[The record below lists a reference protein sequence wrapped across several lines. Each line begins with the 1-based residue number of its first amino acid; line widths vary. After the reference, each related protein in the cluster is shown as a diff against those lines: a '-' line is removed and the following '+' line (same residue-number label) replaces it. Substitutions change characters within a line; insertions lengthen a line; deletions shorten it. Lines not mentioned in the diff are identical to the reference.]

1 MEFVSHYGTARRKPP
16 TAHRRER
23 MTFWSVLIVDD
34 SATIRRI
41 ICKLFM
47 REGDFE
53 VCGEAENGQQAIAK
67 ATELKPALIVTDL
80 SMPVMNGLVATRILR
95 KLMPNVPII
104 LYSAH
109 IDAYVEK
116 EALAAGASAVVPKS
130 DAVAVLIE
138 KSRQLLHDLAA

>member
-1 MEFVSHYGTARRKPP
+1 MELVSHRVARGEPP

-23 MTFWSVLIVDD
+23 MTLWSVLIVDD
-34 SATIRRI
+34 SPAIRKV
-41 ICKLFM
+41 ICELFM

-53 VCGEAENGQQAIAK
+53 VCGEAENGQQAIEK
-67 ATELKPALIVTDL
+67 AQELKPALIVTDL

-95 KLMPNVPII
+95 KLMPRVPII

-116 EALAAGASAVVPKS
+116 EALTAGALAVVPKS
-130 DAVAVLIE
+130 DVVALLIDR
-138 KSRQLLHDLAA
+138 SRRLLQNLAA

>member
-1 MEFVSHYGTARRKPP
+1 MELLSHQIAARAP

-23 MTFWSVLIVDD
+23 MTSWSVLIVDD
-34 SATIRRI
+34 SPTMRKV
-41 ICKLFM
+41 ICELFT

-53 VCGEAENGQQAIAK
+53 VCGEAENGQAAIEK
-67 ATELKPALIVTDL
+67 AVDLKPALIVTDL

-95 KLMPNVPII
+95 KLMPKIPII

-109 IDAYVEK
+109 IDPHVEK

-130 DAVAVLIE
+130 DAVLLLIE
-138 KSRQLLHDLAA
+138 RSRRLLRNLAA